1 MVMASKI
8 RVTLTRVYEYD
19 ISKIQAK
26 LKKAGYNDDEI
37 DDFLLK
43 YTAKTEALE
52 DFSCEMVYIGI
63 ISNSPFFE
71 ENIDDF
77 VGTTAEIID

>member
-1 MVMASKI
+1 MASKI
-8 RVTLTRVYEYD
+8 KVTLTRVYEYD

-52 DFSCEMVYIGI
+52 DFSCEMVY
-63 ISNSPFFE
+63 FE
-71 ENIDDF
+71 KNIDDF
-77 VGTTAEIID
+77 VGANTEIID

>member
-1 MVMASKI
+1 MASKI

-37 DDFLLK
+37 SDTVDILK
-43 YTAKTEALE
+43 
-52 DFSCEMVYIGI
+52 I
-63 ISNSPFFE
+63 IKPIYNFKA
-71 ENIDDF
+71 NI
-77 VGTTAEIID
+77 

>member
-1 MVMASKI
+1 MASKI
-8 RVTLTRVYEYD
+8 KVTLTRVYEYD

-52 DFSCEMVYIGI
+52 DFSCEMVY
-63 ISNSPFFE
+63 FE
-71 ENIDDF
+71 KNIDDF
-77 VGTTAEIID
+77 VKATTEIID

>member
-1 MVMASKI
+1 MASKI
-8 RVTLTRVYEYD
+8 KVTLTRVYEYD

-37 DDFLLK
+37 DDFLLE

-52 DFSCEMVYIGI
+52 DFSCEMVY
-63 ISNSPFFE
+63 FE

-77 VGTTAEIID
+77 VGADTEIID

>member
-52 DFSCEMVYIGI
+52 DFSCEMVY
-63 ISNSPFFE
+63 FE

>member
-1 MVMASKI
+1 MASKI

-52 DFSCEMVYIGI
+52 DFSCEMVY
-63 ISNSPFFE
+63 FE